1 MTMQGFQRPITVM
14 SALRSIRDRSYLLP
28 AIQRRFVWSSEK
40 IEALFDSLMQGYPI
54 SSFMF
59 WKITDPTVKKTV
71 RFYDFLQHFRQYFKE
86 QNAEFSTQAHSDFFA
101 VIDGQ
106 QRLTALYLG
115 ILGSY
120 AYKMPRVW
128 LKDTEENL
136 PTRHLYLNLSGRRPS
151 DDEQGMTFD
160 FRFLTKGD
168 VASKNGDAG
177 WFKVGDIV
185 DFDTA
190 EKLDEHIDE
199 HGHQDKDARKT
210 LRRLR
215 EVVHQAETINFYVEP
230 VQDIDRVLDIF
241 IRTNSGGVPL
251 GYSDLLMSYTTVQW
265 KNRDARAEFDKLVD
279 RVFKAGTPGFII
291 SKDFI
296 LKTCLTLFAKDV
308 RFKLANLNST
318 VIDALEH
325 NWDRAANAILTAF
338 EFLADL
344 GFNEL
349 NLQAKVPVIP
359 IAQYVYLR
367 AAEANFNKPQMYV
380 TEKAAIRTWLCVSVL
395 KGVFRSQTDYL
406 LNQLRRHVEQGAK
419 APTPHFPLPEIRA
432 AFEGDPSRSLAF
444 DDAFVGEMLG
454 KSIDDAAVFP
464 LLTLL
469 YSHLDYSRQRIDID
483 HLHPAAEIDRISKLP
498 EDKRP
503 ADWAF
508 IVDPANWNTLANLQP
523 LNDSLNRSKQDQSL
537 FDWVAEKKIDRA
549 SHLLPAE
556 VGLDI
561 DSFKPFI
568 EARRL
573 LLAKRLREVAGA
585 GPVSSVGV
593 S

>member
-1 MTMQGFQRPITVM
+1 MQGFQRPITVM

-54 SSFMF
+54 NSFMF

-71 RFYDFLQHFRQYFKE
+71 RFYDFLQHFRQHFKE
-86 QNAEFSTQAHSDFFA
+86 QNAEFSTHGHTDFFA

-115 ILGSY
+115 VFGSY

-136 PTRHLYLNLSGRRPS
+136 PTRHLYLNLSARRPE
-151 DDEQGMTFD
+151 DDELGMTFD
-160 FRFLTKGD
+160 FRFLTKSE
-168 VASKNGDAG
+168 VATKSASAT

-199 HGHQDKDARKT
+199 HGPQDKDARKT

-215 EVVHQAETINFYVEP
+215 EVVHQAEAINFYVEP

-251 GYSDLLMSYTTVQW
+251 GYSDLLMSYTTAQW
-265 KNRDARAEFDKLVD
+265 KTRDARAEFDKLID
-279 RVFKAGTPGFII
+279 RVFKIGTPGFII
-291 SKDFI
+291 TKDFI
-296 LKTCLTLFAKDV
+296 LKTCLTLFSGDV
-308 RFKLANLNST
+308 RFKLANLNSS
-318 VIDALEH
+318 VIDALEL
-325 NWDRAANAILTAF
+325 NWDRAAKAILAAF

-349 NLQAKVPVIP
+349 NLRAKVPVIP
-359 IAQYVYLR
+359 IVQYIFRR
-367 AAEANFNKPQMYV
+367 AAEGSFNKPQMHV
-380 TEKAAIRTWLCVSVL
+380 EEKAAIRTWLCVSVL
-395 KGVFRSQTDYL
+395 KGVFRNQTDHL
-406 LNQLRRHVEQGAK
+406 LNQLRKQVELGAG
-419 APTPHFPLPEIRA
+419 ATPPHFPLAEIRA
-432 AFEGDPSRSLAF
+432 AFEGNPSRSLAF
-444 DDAFVGEMLG
+444 DDAFVAEMLG
-454 KSIDDAAVFP
+454 KAIDDAETFP

-469 YSHLDYSRQRIDID
+469 YSHLDYTRQRIDID
-483 HLHPAAEIDRISKLP
+483 HLHPAAEIARISKLP
-498 EDKRP
+498 EEQRP
-503 ADWAF
+503 SDWAF
-508 IVDPANWNTLANLQP
+508 IVDPANWNTIANLQP
-523 LNDSLNRSKQDQSL
+523 LNESLNRSKQDQSL
-537 FDWVAEKKIDRA
+537 IDWVAEKKIDRA

-556 VGLDI
+556 VDLNIG
-561 DSFKPFI
+561 SFKTFI

-573 LLAKRLREVAGA
+573 LLAKRLREVAGE
-585 GPVSSVGV
+585 SGV
-593 S
+593 PS